1 MDSDQET
8 KPGLQ
13 PDIKQSTSFCSPDA
27 DFLIHSSDGYAL
39 RIHSRILIEG
49 STVFKDM
56 MTVAAAPV
64 DEKGELPPLLLEET
78 ANILDLGF
86 QFLYPIP
93 DPAITSFDTLKELLR
108 LADKYN
114 LEGVMHT
121 LRSILISPIFLE
133 RSSLRSYAIA
143 CLYNFEAE
151 RKLASRHCLKTDVI
165 MEAEISDEL
174 AMMTGKDLLR
184 LIKLQQTRTTAIVN
198 FMATTA
204 PSPCAGPGATAGVP
218 LWWIEF
224 KSRAKEEIRT
234 RPLADTIFQAKFLA
248 QCVNA
253 GVANGCAQCPANYLS
268 SATQARL
275 EQMKAMV
282 DALPDTV

>member
-1 MDSDQET
+1 
-8 KPGLQ
+8 
-13 PDIKQSTSFCSPDA
+13 
-27 DFLIHSSDGYAL
+27 
-39 RIHSRILIEG
+39 
-49 STVFKDM
+49 VFRDM
-56 MTVAAAPV
+56 MTLPTPV
-64 DEKGELPPLLLEET
+64 DEKGEVPPLLLEET
-78 ANILDLGF
+78 ATILDLGF
-86 QFLYPIP
+86 RFLYPIP
-93 DPAITSFDTLKELLR
+93 NPPITSFDSLKELLR

-121 LRSILISPIFLE
+121 LRSILISRPFLE
-133 RSSLRSYAIA
+133 QSPLRSYAIA
-143 CLYNFEAE
+143 CLYNFEEE
-151 RKLASRHCLKTDVI
+151 RKLASRYCLKMDVI
-165 MEAEISDEL
+165 METEIIDEL

-204 PSPCAGPGATAGVP
+204 PSSCSGAGATSGIP

-224 KSRAKEEIRT
+224 KSKAKEEIRT

-253 GVANGCAQCPANYLS
+253 GVANGCMQCPTNYLS

-275 EQMKAMV
+275 EQLKAMV